1 MRAIIG
7 GLVLVAALCAGLA
20 VWAATSEVSA
30 AGITCGTA
38 LHEPDQDPGAAAKG
52 TYDQYF
58 PGARP
63 ALSTVCDSGRTLRQL
78 TAVAGA
84 AGALLFGGAALATG
98 IRTRGP
104 RSQR

>member
-1 MRAIIG
+1 M
-7 GLVLVAALCAGLA
+7 AALCVGLA

-38 LHEPDQDPGAAAKG
+38 LHEPDQHADAAPDG

-58 PGARP
+58 PGSRP
-63 ALSTVCDSGRTLRQL
+63 ALSTLCDSGRTVRQL

-84 AGALLFGGAALATG
+84 AGALLFGGAALATA
-98 IRTRGP
+98 IRRRGTT
-104 RSQR
+104 